1 MPSQR
6 SLVRELHRRL
16 SACSSHSSSDAP
28 GGLHEAG
35 AASLAAPLGHA
46 EAVEN
51 SNLCLNAATAAG
63 CSFEAGLDAET
74 VADGSVEAIAG
85 CLWQII
91 SLHYLQV
98 LYIAGSCSLVSCTGS
113 SRQTAHLGNHS
124 VSILFW

>member
-16 SACSSHSSSDAP
+16 SVCSSHSSSDAP
-28 GGLHEAG
+28 GGQLEAG
-35 AASLAAPLGHA
+35 STSEAVLLGHA

-51 SNLCLNAATAAG
+51 SNLCINAATAAG

-74 VADGSVEAIAG
+74 VAEGSVDAIAG

-98 LYIAGSCSLVSCTGS
+98 TVLI
-113 SRQTAHLGNHS
+113 QTREQL
-124 VSILFW
+124 LE

>member
-16 SACSSHSSSDAP
+16 SICSSHSSCDTP
-28 GGLHEAG
+28 GGQPEAG
-35 AASLAAPLGHA
+35 AASQSTPLGYA

-51 SNLCLNAATAAG
+51 SNLCINAATAAG

-91 SLHYLQV
+91 SLHFLQV
-98 LYIAGSCSLVSCTGS
+98 TTAVDTEINHQVGPIYSCLKL
-113 SRQTAHLGNHS
+113 TA
-124 VSILFW
+124 